1 MQYKYYIDKYV
12 KSSEID
18 RILVLNIELYYK
30 YYISSYMVKGV
41 IK

>member
-30 YYISSYMVKGV
+30 YYISSYMVKDTW
-41 IK
+41 